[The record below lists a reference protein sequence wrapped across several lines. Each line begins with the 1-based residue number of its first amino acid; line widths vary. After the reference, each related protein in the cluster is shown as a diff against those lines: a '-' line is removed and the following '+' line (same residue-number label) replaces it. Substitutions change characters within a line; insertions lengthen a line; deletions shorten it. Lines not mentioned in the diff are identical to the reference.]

1 MSAYYKQ
8 PPNTEA
14 LVKSVV
20 RKYRFQ
26 IKSGWQL
33 TMTSVTRDLI
43 LQGHDNDHI
52 RAVVLELFGQ
62 WRDNR
67 QINRVRKSTS
77 TKGC

>member
-1 MSAYYKQ
+1 MSAYFNK

-26 IKSGWQL
+26 LKSGWQL

-43 LQGHDNDHI
+43 LKGATNDHI
-52 RAVVLELFGQ
+52 RAVVLELFGEY
-62 WRDNR
+62 RENR
-67 QINRVRKSTS
+67 QINRVRRSTS
-77 TKGC
+77 TKD

>member
-1 MSAYYKQ
+1 MNAYFNQ

-20 RKYRFQ
+20 RKYKFQ
-26 IKSGWQL
+26 LQSGWQL

-43 LQGHDNDHI
+43 LKGADNDYI

-62 WRDNR
+62 YRDNR
-67 QINRVRKSTS
+67 QINRVRKNTS